1 MTPRM
6 TSWAALVATVA
17 ACARAPE
24 PAVIAPRAAHA
35 QPAARAETIP
45 ARPTVERALDE
56 HQRAAAPEQ
65 KPTTGAHL
73 AIAIT
78 QAAGDDV
85 LVTVT
90 VSAQRALPRSTL
102 RFGTELSARFEA
114 EAEWRLDALAEGAT
128 IVRSARLRRTVPG
141 PHGVFV
147 TASVTAD
154 VNGESITD
162 SESAWAFGGADPA
175 RVLPRSGAELGP
187 DGVGVLGPNERVIR
201 TPSGERLH
209 ETVLP

>member
-1 MTPRM
+1 MIPRM

-24 PAVIAPRAAHA
+24 PAAIAPRAIHT
-35 QPAARAETIP
+35 QPVARAEGSRV
-45 ARPTVERALDE
+45 RPTPAPSLDE

-90 VSAQRALPRSTL
+90 VSAQRALSRSTL
-102 RFGTELSARFEA
+102 RLGTELSARFEA
-114 EAEWRLDALAEGAT
+114 EAEWTLDAIAQGGT
-128 IVRSARLRRTVPG
+128 VTRSARLRRTVPG

-154 VNGESITD
+154 VGGESITD

-187 DGVGVLGPNERVIR
+187 DGVGSLGPNERVIR

-209 ETVLP
+209 ETLIP